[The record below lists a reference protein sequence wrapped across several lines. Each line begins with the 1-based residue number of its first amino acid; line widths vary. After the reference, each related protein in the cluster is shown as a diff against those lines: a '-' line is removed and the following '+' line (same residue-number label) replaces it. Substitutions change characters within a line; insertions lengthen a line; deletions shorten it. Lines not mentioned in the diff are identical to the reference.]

1 MSGPSLQALLSH
13 FLGDKDDNSDWGRG
27 FQDFIQNDGFFF
39 FFYLLPSLRNKTKIQ
54 LPSQLTIKSES

>member
-27 FQDFIQNDGFFF
+27 FQDFIQNDFFF
-39 FFYLLPSLRNKTKIQ
+39 LSSSQSQEQNKNPTA
-54 LPSQLTIKSES
+54 KSTNHQV